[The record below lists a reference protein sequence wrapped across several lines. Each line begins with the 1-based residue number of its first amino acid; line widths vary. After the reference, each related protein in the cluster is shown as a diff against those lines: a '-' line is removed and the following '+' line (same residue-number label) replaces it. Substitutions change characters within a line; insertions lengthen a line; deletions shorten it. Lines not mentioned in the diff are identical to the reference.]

1 MIDTRSFWEESPP
14 HTQASWQPIL
24 QEYQAGNNYLPP
36 FPELTIAKIQSQPG
50 LDGIPYA
57 AWRLNPEA
65 SSHAIHKLFT
75 KITRAQEE
83 PPSQVLV
90 WIPKATAGPTG
101 DYFRPLGMPN
111 TSHRILD
118 GALSALVVA
127 HCSPHLHPSQSMLNN
142 FREPQKAVLSIQQD
156 LDGDGP
162 KAALFIDMAKAFEK
176 VNPHWATDVM
186 LARGCPVWLV
196 QYAMYL
202 FTGRRVLHKVG
213 GQLLPPRIIRQGVD
227 MGRAFSVFM
236 FCLAMDPVYWHLNKI
251 PGIVNVKGY
260 VDDCTAVGHCGH
272 DLACL
277 LPVRRL
283 FTDLHTAGFQI
294 VEHSCWI
301 AVHANTNEHGY
312 PPAGH
317 RKLLPP
323 NIVQQLEQAPGHPT
337 CLAALLSHRPR
348 PALRWPPL
356 IFARNEHYYCLSSA
370 QAQSLAEHGTTEQ
383 HPRSVFSLAVS
394 RCKCKAKTAILT
406 NTPPR
411 QAHINTLEQSTF
423 GLASL
428 VPDTIQLGLV
438 VRGRFRP
445 STDLDLQP
453 QTGPPDFFGHTTY
466 TEYGG
471 RLEWLT
477 ANGPK
482 LITELFSKACT
493 ASVALLNT
501 LRLTTVS
508 IRQRAIFYGTYCL
521 SKFTYVASY
530 ALVTPKDIARMQ
542 VLVARAILRRPW
554 IKASHLAGTLRA
566 LRIAPMQDPEIAI
579 ACAALGLLER
589 RGKEDEELCA
599 FLQQQDTSF
608 EGDRQYDTALIYLK
622 RYLPTLPQ
630 ADISTIQQIIKTAA
644 FAQKQQHGPL
654 TQTSYKTGLA
664 KHFKM
669 AMKTSRENNAM
680 EHLRSRTTTT
690 WNAAPPTRG
699 CKHLPTY
706 TRDSAVPSSVCSPT
720 LVHWR

>member
-1 MIDTRSFWEESPP
+1 
-14 HTQASWQPIL
+14 
-24 QEYQAGNNYLPP
+24 
-36 FPELTIAKIQSQPG
+36 
-50 LDGIPYA
+50 
-57 AWRLNPEA
+57 
-65 SSHAIHKLFT
+65 
-75 KITRAQEE
+75 
-83 PPSQVLV
+83 
-90 WIPKATAGPTG
+90 
-101 DYFRPLGMPN
+101 
-111 TSHRILD
+111 
-118 GALSALVVA
+118 
-127 HCSPHLHPSQSMLNN
+127 
-142 FREPQKAVLSIQQD
+142 
-156 LDGDGP
+156 
-162 KAALFIDMAKAFEK
+162 
-176 VNPHWATDVM
+176 
-186 LARGCPVWLV
+186 
-196 QYAMYL
+196 
-202 FTGRRVLHKVG
+202 
-213 GQLLPPRIIRQGVD
+213 

-236 FCLAMDPVYWHLNKI
+236 FCLAMDPVYWHLNKT
-251 PGIVNVKGY
+251 PDIVNVKGY

-272 DLACL
+272 DLTWL

-294 VEHSCWI
+294 VKHSCWI
-301 AVHANTNEHGY
+301 AVHANTSEHGY

-323 NIVQQLEQAPGHPT
+323 NILQQLDHAPGHPT

-348 PALRWPPL
+348 PALKWPPL
-356 IFARNEHYYCLSSA
+356 IIARNKHFYCLSSA

-411 QAHINTLEQSTF
+411 QAHIITLEQSTF

-477 ANGPK
+477 ANEPK
-482 LITELFSKACT
+482 LLTELFSKACT
-493 ASVALLNT
+493 ASVSLLNT

-530 ALVTPKDIARMQ
+530 ALVTQKDIAKMQ

-554 IKASHLAGTLRA
+554 IKARHLAGTLRA

-599 FLQQQDTSF
+599 FLQQQDTNF

-630 ADISTIQQIIKTAA
+630 ADISTIQHIIKTAA

-654 TQTSYKTGLA
+654 TQSCHKTGLA
-664 KHFKM
+664 KHFKL
-669 AMKTSRENNAM
+669 AMKASREMNAM

-690 WNAAPPTRG
+690 WSAAPSYMWLQALTNLHPRLCGAIPRYALLRWSIGGESDCSFWNRFHKLGHCGCGRLADTYPPKASPRHRWRNITLLSTRT
-699 CKHLPTY
+699 LLRTY
-706 TRDSAVPSSVCSPT
+706 TPTMIQSRSIHCHCMFIPS
-720 LVHWR
+720 

>member
-1 MIDTRSFWEESPP
+1 M
-14 HTQASWQPIL
+14 
-24 QEYQAGNNYLPP
+24 
-36 FPELTIAKIQSQPG
+36 
-50 LDGIPYA
+50 
-57 AWRLNPEA
+57 
-65 SSHAIHKLFT
+65 
-75 KITRAQEE
+75 
-83 PPSQVLV
+83 
-90 WIPKATAGPTG
+90 
-101 DYFRPLGMPN
+101 
-111 TSHRILD
+111 
-118 GALSALVVA
+118 
-127 HCSPHLHPSQSMLNN
+127 
-142 FREPQKAVLSIQQD
+142 
-156 LDGDGP
+156 
-162 KAALFIDMAKAFEK
+162 
-176 VNPHWATDVM
+176 
-186 LARGCPVWLV
+186 
-196 QYAMYL
+196 
-202 FTGRRVLHKVG
+202 
-213 GQLLPPRIIRQGVD
+213 
-227 MGRAFSVFM
+227 
-236 FCLAMDPVYWHLNKI
+236 
-251 PGIVNVKGY
+251 
-260 VDDCTAVGHCGH
+260 
-272 DLACL
+272 
-277 LPVRRL
+277 
-283 FTDLHTAGFQI
+283 
-294 VEHSCWI
+294 
-301 AVHANTNEHGY
+301 HANTNEHGY

-323 NIVQQLEQAPGHPT
+323 SIVQQLEQAPGHPT
-337 CLAALLSHRPR
+337 CLAALHSHQPR

-356 IFARNEHYYCLSSA
+356 IFARNEHYYCLTSA

-406 NTPPR
+406 NIPPQ
-411 QAHINTLEQSTF
+411 QAHITTLEQSTF

-428 VPDTIQLGLV
+428 VPDTVTIQLGLV

-453 QTGPPDFFGHTTY
+453 QIGPPNFFGHTTY
-466 TEYGG
+466 TDYGG

-630 ADISTIQQIIKTAA
+630 ADVSTIQQIIKTAA

-654 TQTSYKTGLA
+654 TQPSYKTGLA
-664 KHFKM
+664 KHFKT

-690 WNAAPPTRG
+690 WNAAPSYTWLQALTNLHPRLCGAIPRYALLRWSIGHESDCAFWNRFHKLGRCVCGCGRLADTYPQGLTQAPLAEHHMAEYQNPAAHLHPDYDIIAQHTLPLEVYTQVKHYAPSEAARAYPHAYYQVATIGPLSHSSTPCVLCGKGDNCVDHWMRHCIVLPLTLALLIGARALQGIEQIAQQSQHGLALATQIIFQLRRTIHEKGGLNQVPPAHPEPNSPPVIRAICEQIAGAVVELYCTTKLLFNHYLHRDAHASCKVQLHGYPPCILQGSCIPPLPSQPCANCRQVLLSSSLTNMIPGIACCINTVRHPT
-699 CKHLPTY
+699 
-706 TRDSAVPSSVCSPT
+706 
-720 LVHWR
+720 